1 MVDLF
6 SVISGQQYP
15 RVLSP
20 SPSAKTKKS
29 VSPNPNENVHK
40 QEENNGEYNQEKM
53 QKKKKKK
60 PSATLL
66 VQKLPTPKTIAEI
79 SSNLPL
85 SLLSRPCYPPTPL
98 VLVLLPYR
106 LHQGRDDTTKT
117 GRNWQ
122 STAYKNNPRRKK
134 VKPKKKIKA
143 QSEIRNQI
151 FLFMKNIRLLQ
162 ARNRDPRKAGT
173 TTKTRFKSYCND
185 HRVQQQRRQQTT
197 GTERETHRRTDMER
211 KNKE

>member
-15 RVLSP
+15 RVSSP

-40 QEENNGEYNQEKM
+40 HEANNGEYNQEKM
-53 QKKKKKK
+53 EKKKK

-85 SLLSRPCYPPTPL
+85 SLLSRPFYPPTPL

-117 GRNWQ
+117 GRN
-122 STAYKNNPRRKK
+122 
-134 VKPKKKIKA
+134 
-143 QSEIRNQI
+143 
-151 FLFMKNIRLLQ
+151 
-162 ARNRDPRKAGT
+162 
-173 TTKTRFKSYCND
+173 
-185 HRVQQQRRQQTT
+185 
-197 GTERETHRRTDMER
+197 
-211 KNKE
+211 